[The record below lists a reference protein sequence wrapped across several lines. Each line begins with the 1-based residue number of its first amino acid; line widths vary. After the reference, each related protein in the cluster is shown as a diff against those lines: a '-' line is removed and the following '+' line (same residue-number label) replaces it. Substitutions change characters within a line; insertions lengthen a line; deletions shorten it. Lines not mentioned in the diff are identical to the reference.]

1 MSNFK
6 YVSVVQLMTE
16 SYNTLII
23 LNYNVCD
30 TEHQH

>member
-6 YVSVVQLMTE
+6 YVSVVMTE